1 MIETI
6 GKGVKKIALVQINND
21 KILDLCRRAAEEL
34 NIEINNV
41 VSDLKLTNEGKT
53 ETFDLCIL
61 ILEGTNPRI
70 HSLQYHLSKK
80 IESKKI
86 LIFNENFTKVSAP
99 KNWIIASIEKFSNVL
114 LPRLFTSPKT
124 FFVDFFNAL
133 KRLLKLKK

>member
-61 ILEGTNPRI
+61 
-70 HSLQYHLSKK
+70 
-80 IESKKI
+80 
-86 LIFNENFTKVSAP
+86 F
-99 KNWIIASIEKFSNVL
+99 
-114 LPRLFTSPKT
+114 
-124 FFVDFFNAL
+124 
-133 KRLLKLKK
+133 